1 MAAYDLVCGHGEPVL
16 RALTVEELAALAAA
30 PQPRRLI
37 PKSLIM
43 ARLAEAGLMPAA
55 MAGLLA
61 APVQFGRWFSP
72 DWPNVYADDLGLIAF
87 LDALGADLETIT
99 AP

>member
-1 MAAYDLVCGHGEPVL
+1 MPILDLRNGELVT
-16 RALTVEELAALAAA
+16 LTTEEAEALAGL

-37 PKSLIM
+37 PKSVIM
-43 ARLAEAGLMPAA
+43 GRLAEAGLMPAA